1 MKIEDMGGEKICSY
15 VESSRFIPGKD
26 RHGYYVLDT
35 WNYDEK
41 KPTTKAFYEALVAQR
56 YFTIVRLDGEFYK
69 VNDTTGERALIPESE
84 CEAFYIAAALKQTP
98 KRKNAKDAKK
108 VEEPVINEPVEENS
122 VLVSDEVVEETR
134 ESINEEPE
142 LDNVS
147 PAYEDELP
155 APSEEESLNSDLSE
169 YCSQDS
175 GLNDI
180 SSLRESISE
189 EPMLDNVSPTYED
202 ELPASSENDSYD
214 SPDLVGEQTLS
225 LDLSAYCS
233 QNSEFDDISYLE
245 DEEKL
250 EDKLAKMTAK
260 RVKKS
265 RKFGGKKKKR
275 FGWKKILISAIVAL
289 LGLTACKVVSYQ
301 SLENQVAR
309 AYSEDSQVLF
319 DLYAKVLKENETIND
334 SLAKEILECI
344 KLISKYELSLENN
357 IKIMQNIRNTKFY
370 NADKL
375 SKTVL
380 ATIFDINDNKDY
392 IVDELYN
399 NYYGKV
405 TSAQKYQLISNFLSL
420 STEACTE
427 VINGANVSDTINR
440 YFNVSDTMVLDNRLV
455 TDGDGLIY
463 KEYMDSF
470 EQRAFV
476 NISDECELRCNIFD
490 NNVKGYDTKK
500 KCYFYFEK
508 ETLEGI
514 SSKVYLEK
522 LFNLV
527 QEKSSLDYNN
537 TTDRALVYLYANAC
551 AVNAS
556 KNEGIVTID
565 DMLMAT
571 HNSNSV
577 VSFYD
582 SMSFLS
588 GNELNRNNIHLLAR
602 LCAYGSESI
611 PLLQEV
617 NLCMKKDLEDGLIDI
632 DCYNF
637 FVESIYS
644 FLEGNEEIYKMFDDA
659 NNNNTSIEGYKL
671 NLVDTKVI

>member
-41 KPTTKAFYEALVAQR
+41 KPTTKAFYEALVGQR

-134 ESINEEPE
+134 ESISEEPM

-147 PAYEDELP
+147 PAYEDELL
-155 APSEEESLNSDLSE
+155 AP
-169 YCSQDS
+169 
-175 GLNDI
+175 
-180 SSLRESISE
+180 
-189 EPMLDNVSPTYED
+189 
-202 ELPASSENDSYD
+202 SENDSYD

-233 QNSEFDDISYLE
+233 QNSEFDDSSYLE
-245 DEEKL
+245 DEEKLDDKEKL

-289 LGLTACKVVSYQ
+289 LGLTAYKVVSYQ

-344 KLISKYELSLENN
+344 S
-357 IKIMQNIRNTKFY
+357 
-370 NADKL
+370 
-375 SKTVL
+375 
-380 ATIFDINDNKDY
+380 
-392 IVDELYN
+392 
-399 NYYGKV
+399 
-405 TSAQKYQLISNFLSL
+405 
-420 STEACTE
+420 C
-427 VINGANVSDTINR
+427 
-440 YFNVSDTMVLDNRLV
+440 
-455 TDGDGLIY
+455 
-463 KEYMDSF
+463 KE
-470 EQRAFV
+470 R
-476 NISDECELRCNIFD
+476 
-490 NNVKGYDTKK
+490 
-500 KCYFYFEK
+500 
-508 ETLEGI
+508 
-514 SSKVYLEK
+514 
-522 LFNLV
+522 
-527 QEKSSLDYNN
+527 QE
-537 TTDRALVYLYANAC
+537 
-551 AVNAS
+551 
-556 KNEGIVTID
+556 I
-565 DMLMAT
+565 
-571 HNSNSV
+571 
-577 VSFYD
+577 
-582 SMSFLS
+582 
-588 GNELNRNNIHLLAR
+588 
-602 LCAYGSESI
+602 
-611 PLLQEV
+611 
-617 NLCMKKDLEDGLIDI
+617 
-632 DCYNF
+632 
-637 FVESIYS
+637 
-644 FLEGNEEIYKMFDDA
+644 
-659 NNNNTSIEGYKL
+659 
-671 NLVDTKVI
+671 